1 MQHNAQITLITA
13 AEIKNRIK
21 KHIFEDRSMHDIL
34 EDVFNDLK
42 NLIDSS
48 GDKAIKIYICVGD
61 ICDL

>member
-1 MQHNAQITLITA
+1 
-13 AEIKNRIK
+13 
-21 KHIFEDRSMHDIL
+21 MHDIL